1 MNFKIINIFCSRQE
15 KSLVDKEEIKRKSI
29 LTKPVSHNLNL
40 SIFQESFKPGIC
52 INSPKW
58 FSEHLK
64 ETPSFTLLTLLLR
77 LILTQLQDQ
86 LSSLSSNLVMSWLI
100 KLTESVKVS
109 MPKNTD
115 FQPIKIKS
123 LIRLKK
129 LKIVSLIPSN
139 FGQWVKKV

>member
-1 MNFKIINIFCSRQE
+1 MNFKIINISCSRQE
-15 KSLVDKEEIKRKSI
+15 KSLVGKEEIKRKSI
-29 LTKPVSHNLNL
+29 LTRPVSHNLNL
-40 SIFQESFKPGIC
+40 STSQVSFKPEIC
-52 INSPKW
+52 INLPKW
-58 FSEHLK
+58 FLEHPK

-86 LSSLSSNLVMSWLI
+86 RSLSSSNLVMSWLI
-100 KLTESVKVS
+100 KSTESVKVS

-115 FQPIKIKS
+115 FQLIKIKS

-129 LKIVSLIPSN
+129 FKTVSPILSN

>member
-1 MNFKIINIFCSRQE
+1 MNFKIINISCSRQE
-15 KSLVDKEEIKRKSI
+15 KSLVGKEKIKRKSI
-29 LTKPVSHNLNL
+29 LTRPVSHNLNL
-40 SIFQESFKPGIC
+40 SISQVSFKPEIY

-58 FSEHLK
+58 FSEHQRVTLFF
-64 ETPSFTLLTLLLR
+64 TPSIHPHK
-77 LILTQLQDQ
+77 LILTRFQDQ
-86 LSSLSSNLVMSWLI
+86 HSSLLSNLVMSWLT
-100 KLTESVKVS
+100 KSTESVKVS

-129 LKIVSLIPSN
+129 LKTASLIPSN